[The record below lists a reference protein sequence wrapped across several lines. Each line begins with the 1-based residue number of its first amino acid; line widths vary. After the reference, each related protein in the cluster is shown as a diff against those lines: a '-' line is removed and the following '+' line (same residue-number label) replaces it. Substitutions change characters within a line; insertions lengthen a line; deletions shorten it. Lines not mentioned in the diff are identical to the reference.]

1 MAKTAAT
8 ALLVVLAAAAALWGV
23 ATAYN
28 VGFGVRDITPTE
40 EMVRRLLRGRDPG
53 PHPA

>member
-1 MAKTAAT
+1 MATTAT
-8 ALLVVLAAAAALWGV
+8 VLRLLVVLAAALWSA

-40 EMVRRLLRGRDPG
+40 EMVRLLSRSP
-53 PHPA
+53 